1 VSDQAFSAPLN
12 YIVYANAIVLHL
24 QLKYYKIETM
34 SQVHAAIQVLR
45 SNGYKVTEP
54 RKRVL
59 KALAEAESPVS
70 PYDIQEILQRKGEY
84 LNHVTIYRVLELL
97 CSLNLAHKVLLVGG
111 FVKCTLGEKSGCH
124 RFVICRQCGALRE
137 YSDKAL
143 CEEENAIAQ
152 EFGFRTEQHFSEF
165 SGICSECVASAG
177 S

>member
-1 VSDQAFSAPLN
+1 MS
-12 YIVYANAIVLHL
+12 
-24 QLKYYKIETM
+24 KIHSEL
-34 SQVHAAIQVLR
+34 QVLR
-45 SNGYKVTEP
+45 SRGYRVTEP

-59 KALAEAESPVS
+59 KILAEVQSPVS
-70 PYDIQEILQRKGEY
+70 PYEIKEILQRKGEY

-111 FVKCTLGEKSGCH
+111 FVKCTLGECDGCH
-124 RFVICRQCGALRE
+124 RFVVCRHCGALHE
-137 YSDKAL
+137 YADKAL

-165 SGICSECVASAG
+165 SGICSKCMALAG